1 MKKPFHLKPR
11 MMSKNVNIIKNT
23 STTQAI
29 IITGRGRSINNVNLI
44 VNIIFITKHNVIQDI
59 SIALMC

>member
-11 MMSKNVNIIKNT
+11 MKNVNIIKNT

-44 VNIIFITKHNVIQDI
+44 VNIIFITKHNVIKDTI
-59 SIALMC
+59 DVLELDY